1 MDVGKDGGK
10 KRYDV
15 ATVEKKIE
23 MNETPEVLASI
34 PMTRAFARK
43 KMMIGMRGRR
53 TSGEAWNVDRDPGGD
68 RKHPEKVREHLS
80 DNDR

>member
-1 MDVGKDGGK
+1 MVSTISVSGETRLITWTLAKMEGK

-23 MNETPEVLASI
+23 MNESSLKLLASI

-53 TSGEAWNVDRDPGGD
+53 TSGEAWM
-68 RKHPEKVREHLS
+68 
-80 DNDR
+80 